1 MLYARFEHP
10 DAGWDHDRERVSSLN
25 LEVGK
30 RYLVEDVNMGQSY
43 TGILLD
49 GFCGYLN
56 SVHFEFEE
64 DNYTPVDIYK
74 DPRYNNYLR
83 R

>member
-1 MLYARFEHP
+1 MLYARFEYPNNGHR
-10 DAGWDHDRERVSSLN
+10 HDQELVASLN

-30 RYLVEDVNMGQSY
+30 RYLVEDVQMGQTY

-49 GFCGYLN
+49 GFCRYLN

-64 DNYTPVDIYK
+64 DNYTPVDIYR
-74 DPRYNNYLR
+74 DPRYNPYM
-83 R
+83 